1 MLFLCSLITSRDNM
15 IHKIIAATVLCGIF
29 LFFQPVHN
37 LFPEQ
42 PPVKQI
48 AAFDSVYNK
57 KVIVT
62 DTGNIRD
69 MIFHSS
75 QSDYTHGTIDLK
87 APARLMGSFMKC
99 MMMSLPFFE
108 KKKQEDLKVLI
119 IGLGTG
125 SIPRYLRKNY
135 PRMRIDA
142 VEIDPVV
149 VSVAKK
155 YFHVR
160 EDANYTIYTDDGRE
174 FLRKTLKCYNIIFLD
189 AYGPGDGGIS
199 RVEDLPKQLA
209 TIEFFSLVKSRL
221 ADNGILVSNYIF
233 VNQQHYSS
241 FHLSQ
246 RKNFPLIYRFPLQ
259 FSNETFDYNIILM
272 AHKKIVPGFNRNY
285 LLRKIDNVKSPVKAD
300 LKLADYLKYFNTDH
314 VDKRGTVIELHDE

>member
-1 MLFLCSLITSRDNM
+1 M
-15 IHKIIAATVLCGIF
+15 IKKFIIVQVLGLVF
-29 LFFQPVHN
+29 LFSANNQY
-37 LFPEQ
+37 LFPQ
-42 PPVKQI
+42 QHSLKQVAI
-48 AAFDSVYNK
+48 FDSVYNK

-62 DTGNIRD
+62 DSGNIRD

-75 QSDYTHGTIDLK
+75 ASGYTHGTIDLK
-87 APARLMGSFMKC
+87 DPSRLMSPFLKC
-99 MMMSLPFFE
+99 MMTTLPFFE
-108 KKKQEDLKVLI
+108 RKKQENLKVLI

-135 PRMRIDA
+135 PRMYIDA

-149 VSVAKK
+149 VNVAKK
-155 YFHVR
+155 YFQVR
-160 EDANYTIYTDDGRE
+160 EDGKYKIFTDDGRA
-174 FLRKTLKCYNIIFLD
+174 FLRTTKNMYNIIFLD

-209 TIEFFSLVKSRL
+209 TIEFFSLVKSKL

-246 RKNFPLIYRFPLQ
+246 KKNFPLIYRFPIKY
-259 FSNETFDYNIILM
+259 SNETFDYNIILM
-272 AHKKIVPGFNRNY
+272 AHKKEVQGFNKNY
-285 LLRKIDNVKSPVKAD
+285 IMRIIDNLKSPIKTD
-300 LKLADYLKYFNTDH
+300 LKLADFIKYFNADH
-314 VDKRGTVIELHDE
+314 VDEGKSVIELHDE